1 MFCSIL
7 QASTLGDTVTRKVP
21 SWAIAGF
28 RRFLNYVEESDRILH
43 LSMKGISGLQGIPR
57 LIKAIAKVEEDKEPD
72 AQQIERARK
81 EADFAKREIERGF
94 PLLHAY
100 TIVALWGAMEA
111 LLEDVLIAWMMN
123 DPTILKKEIFSKP
136 RISLSDFEGLE
147 RDERMLLL
155 VRELERTLVANR
167 KRGAERFEMLLDPLG
182 LSGPI
187 EENIKRDIYE
197 MHQVRNV
204 LVHRAGVADRRLVEG
219 CPWLRLKV
227 GDPVIVTHDCYLRYQ
242 NALSSYVTDLVYRVG
257 THFGVDLRAR
267 SKDAESQTE

>member
-57 LIKAIAKVEEDKEPD
+57 LIRAIAKVEEDKEPD

-123 DPTILKKEIFSKP
+123 DPTILKKKKSSQ
-136 RISLSDFEGLE
+136 SLEYHF
-147 RDERMLLL
+147 
-155 VRELERTLVANR
+155 
-167 KRGAERFEMLLDPLG
+167 
-182 LSGPI
+182 PI
-187 EENIKRDIYE
+187 
-197 MHQVRNV
+197 
-204 LVHRAGVADRRLVEG
+204 
-219 CPWLRLKV
+219 LRV
-227 GDPVIVTHDCYLRYQ
+227 S
-242 NALSSYVTDLVYRVG
+242 NATSEC
-257 THFGVDLRAR
+257 FC
-267 SKDAESQTE
+267 